1 VSSGAPIAT
10 AIDAPCV
17 LASERPSHR
26 DNEGRLADPSRFFAP
41 GRVNLIGEYT
51 DLAAGLALPAAID
64 LGVTLTVEPADEL
77 SIVSDEGDLSA
88 SVAAVVAELGG
99 AEPCRGVLTSTLPI
113 GAGLSSSAA
122 VHVVLTLALGRLEGL
137 ELAGAA
143 QRAEHR
149 ALGVPSG
156 ILDQAACV
164 LGRAGHAVLLD
175 FDTLA
180 YEHVPLPEGLAIVV
194 VDSGVARRN
203 SETGYAAR
211 KRELAEGMPSR
222 VRHIATENERVRA
235 VAAALRADD
244 RAALGTL
251 FREGHDSLR
260 DDFEVTTPELDRLV
274 ELAYANGAV
283 AARMTGG
290 GFGGA
295 IVALVDASDA
305 ERFAARMPGRS
316 WVTQASAGARE
327 L

>member
-1 VSSGAPIAT
+1 
-10 AIDAPCV
+10 
-17 LASERPSHR
+17 
-26 DNEGRLADPSRFFAP
+26 
-41 GRVNLIGEYT
+41 
-51 DLAAGLALPAAID
+51 
-64 LGVTLTVEPADEL
+64 VTLTVEPADEL
-77 SIVSDEGDLSA
+77 SIVSDDGDLSA
-88 SVAAVVAELGG
+88 SVSAVVAELGG
-99 AEPCRGVLTSTLPI
+99 VEPCRGVLTSTLPI

-122 VHVVLTLALGRLEGL
+122 VHVVLTLALGGLDGL
-137 ELAGAA
+137 ELARVA

-149 ALGVPSG
+149 ALGVPTG

-180 YEHVPLPEGLAIVV
+180 FEHVPLPEGLAIVV
-194 VDSGVARRN
+194 ADSGVARRN
-203 SETGYAAR
+203 SETGYATR
-211 KRELAEGMPSR
+211 RRELADGIPSR
-222 VRHIATENERVRA
+222 IRHIESENGRVRA
-235 VAAALRADD
+235 VVAALRHNDYN
-244 RAALGTL
+244 ALGTL

-295 IVALVDASDA
+295 IVALVDQSDA
-305 ERFAARMPGRS
+305 QRFAARMPGRS
-316 WVTQASAGARE
+316 WVTKASAGARE